1 MEQLRGLDERYLVAV
16 DLGSS
21 VIRLCVGH
29 LSGDDIQVEHFKEAA
44 SEGIRGSMI
53 YNPQLVAKVVGS
65 LVRDAEAALMIR
77 VTSVVVGLPRKDV
90 VEITASM
97 KLNRPDPDEYITGE
111 EIEGLKDLALDTY
124 PLPSPG
130 KQEIY
135 GAVAQSFEIDEGLTL
150 RESEVVG
157 TLGSSIEGRFKVF
170 VGRRQATSALDKV
183 FNKLGI
189 AVVRRFFL
197 PEVVPPVI
205 LTEVERVGGA
215 AIIDIGAEVT
225 SVSIYQ
231 DGALRHFAS
240 IPFGGNT
247 VTGDIQT
254 ECSLSEELA
263 EKIKKRFGSCLPDRL
278 GELSEKILDVRISD
292 PPMEIPVRFLSEIVD
307 SRYREILEAA
317 LYLIQESGL
326 QDSIRGG
333 IVLVGGCAEQ
343 NNIVPLLKDISG
355 YRVRK
360 GRVRGPFT
368 PAVGRGILSAANA
381 PVLGMLLAA
390 KDMQVADCVAP
401 LDQEVQEQENGG
413 VESGGIDT
421 SPGEETGNTV
431 PGDPV
436 GQNNV
441 DGESLFRTEE
451 MEEVELD
458 NQKREGYPKGG
469 RKKVDM
475 VKELTAQLS
484 IVWNTIESK
493 ALELYDFLNSDE

>member
-1 MEQLRGLDERYLVAV
+1 MEQLRELDERYLVAV

-21 VIRLCVGH
+21 TIRLCVGH
-29 LSGDDIQVEHFKEAA
+29 LSGDDIQVEYFKEAA

-65 LVRDAEAALMIR
+65 LVRDAEAALMIHI
-77 VTSVVVGLPRKDV
+77 TSVVVGLPRKDV

-97 KLNRPDPDEYITGE
+97 KLNRQDPDEYITGE

-150 RESEVVG
+150 HESEVVG

-170 VGRRQATSALDKV
+170 VGRRQASSALDKV

-189 AVVRRFFL
+189 AVAERFFL
-197 PEVVPPVI
+197 PEVVPPVV

-215 AIIDIGAEVT
+215 AIIDIGAGVT

-231 DGALRHFAS
+231 DGALRYFAS

-326 QDSIRGG
+326 QESIRGG

-368 PAVGRGILSAANA
+368 PAVGRGTLSVANA

-390 KDMQVADCVAP
+390 KDMQVVDCAAHQEPEALERDTVNTEKREDESLQKEVA
-401 LDQEVQEQENGG
+401 GG
-413 VESGGIDT
+413 AEPSAPGDVNN
-421 SPGEETGNTV
+421 GEEGT
-431 PGDPV
+431 
-436 GQNNV
+436 
-441 DGESLFRTEE
+441 LFRTEE
-451 MEEVELD
+451 SEKVTRD
-458 NQKREGYPKGG
+458 GGKKGG
-469 RKKVDM
+469 RVRGVKKGAHM
-475 VKELTAQLS
+475 VKELTGQLS
-484 IVWNTIESK
+484 IIWETIENK
-493 ALELYDFLNSDE
+493 ALEFYDFVNSDE

>member
-1 MEQLRGLDERYLVAV
+1 MDQLRELDERYLVAV

-29 LSGDDIQVEHFKEAA
+29 LSGDDIQVEYFKEAP
-44 SEGIRGSMI
+44 SEGIRGSLI
-53 YNPQLVAKVVGS
+53 YNPQLVAEVVGS

-77 VTSVVVGLPRKDV
+77 ITSVVVGLPRKDV

-97 KLNRPDPDEYITGE
+97 KLSRPDSDEYITGE

-150 RESEVVG
+150 HESEVVG
-157 TLGSSIEGRFKVF
+157 TLGSSIEGRFKFF
-170 VGRRQATSALDKV
+170 VGKRQATSALDKV

-189 AVVRRFFL
+189 AIAKRFFL
-197 PEVVPPVI
+197 PEAVPPVV

-215 AIIDIGAEVT
+215 AVIDIGAGVT

-231 DGALRHFAS
+231 DGALKHFAS

-263 EKIKKRFGSCLPDRL
+263 EKIKKRFGACLPDRL
-278 GELSEKILDVRISD
+278 GDLSEKVLDVRVSD

-307 SRYREILEAA
+307 SRYREILDAA
-317 LYLIQESGL
+317 LYLIQKSGL

-343 NNIVPLLKDISG
+343 NNIVPLLKDLSG

-381 PVLGMLLAA
+381 SVLGMLLAA
-390 KDMQVADCVAP
+390 KDMQVADCVAT
-401 LDQEVQEQENGG
+401 QEPVAQEREA
-413 VESGGIDT
+413 VSDET
-421 SPGEETGNTV
+421 RGEESLREEVAGVSEPSGPTDVNSEEEGT
-431 PGDPV
+431 
-436 GQNNV
+436 
-441 DGESLFRTEE
+441 LFRTDEPE
-451 MEEVELD
+451 RVTRDLG
-458 NQKREGYPKGG
+458 KKGG
-469 RKKVDM
+469 RGRGGKKGAGM
-475 VKELTAQLS
+475 VKELTGQLS
-484 IVWNTIESK
+484 IIWETIENK
-493 ALELYDFLNSDE
+493 ALEFYDFVNSDE